1 MENANNYIVIMQE
14 SLSKKIEVLQE
25 IIKANDLQWE
35 ALRDDELDD
44 EKFEESIELKDKFIK
59 QLEQLDSGFEQL
71 YQKVSGEL
79 QNNKTLYK
87 DAIGTMQ
94 AQIKQI
100 TDYSVQVQTQE
111 ARNQKEFF
119 AKTAQIRK
127 EIHQVKAT
135 NEAASGYY
143 KNMNGLGTL
152 EPQFLDQKK

>member
-14 SLSKKIEVLQE
+14 SLSKKLQVLEE

-35 ALRDDELDD
+35 SVRGEDLDA
-44 EKFEESIELKDKFIK
+44 EKFEESVEIKDKLIM
-59 QLEQLDSGFEQL
+59 QLEQLDNGFEQL
-71 YQKVSGEL
+71 YQKVSQEL
-79 QNNKTLYK
+79 QNNKSLYK

-94 AQIKQI
+94 IQIKQI
-100 TDYSVQVQTQE
+100 TDYSVQIQTQE

-119 AKTAQIRK
+119 SKTAQVRK

-135 NEAASGYY
+135 NEAATGYY
-143 KNMNGLGTL
+143 KNMNGLGAV